1 MMGRQKNPQGKLFS
15 YHVSLHERV
24 RKDHVLRKIAEKV
37 DFDFVYDE
45 VEESYGDR
53 GNVSVPPPVILKM
66 MLLLMLYDVRSE
78 RELMETI
85 PERLDWLWFLGYG
98 LDDTI
103 PDHSILSK
111 ARTRWG
117 VDVFRKFFE
126 RIVYQCVEASLV
138 DGEKIFV
145 DASLIQADASKNSV
159 VNTQSLQRYLNTS
172 YQRLLERLDDQ
183 EVEGDTPVNGSHIST
198 TDPDASLVRHG
209 PGKAGLCYKTHR
221 AVDPR
226 HEVIT
231 ATVVTPGSVDD
242 GEMLPEVLQVHE
254 ETTSSNVSTVVA
266 DSKYGTIE
274 NYLMCHDK
282 DIEGHIPSLEGTQEG
297 TGSKEGIFS
306 RDMFTY
312 DAEADTYRCPAGEV
326 LRRRNYNA
334 RRSSYEY
341 KASRGVC
348 AGCSLREGCTRSRN
362 GRSIKRHERQEVID
376 RMKEQARTR
385 GARKDIKKRQDL
397 SERSFARSTRFGY
410 KRSRWRRLWRLS
422 IQDYLIAAIQNIMI
436 LISKVKGNSMENK
449 AQKPILRQRL
459 LDLIQKIIPKYFD
472 DNFSKLIHVSS

>member
-1 MMGRQKNPQGKLFS
+1 MMGRQRNPQEKLFS
-15 YHVSLHERV
+15 YHVSLHERI
-24 RKDHVLRKIAEKV
+24 RRDHVLRKIAEVV
-37 DFDFVYDE
+37 DFDFVYEE

-78 RELMETI
+78 RELIETI
-85 PERLDWLWFLGYG
+85 PERLDWLWFLGYD
-98 LDDTI
+98 LDDAI
-103 PDHSILSK
+103 PDHSVLSK

-117 VDVFRKFFE
+117 VDVFKKFFE

-159 VNTQSLQRYLNTS
+159 VNTQRLERYLNKS
-172 YQRLLERLDDQ
+172 YQRLLERLDEK
-183 EVEGDTPVNGSHIST
+183 EVKGDTPVNGSHIST
-198 TDPDASLVRHG
+198 TDPDASIVRHG
-209 PGKAGLCYKTHR
+209 PGKAELSYKTHR
-221 AVDPR
+221 VVDPK

-231 ATVVTPGSVDD
+231 ATMVTPGSVDD
-242 GEMLPEVLQVHE
+242 GEMLPEVIRVHK

-282 DIEGHIPSLEGTQEG
+282 GIEGHIPSLEGTQEG

-312 DAEADTYRCPAGEV
+312 DVETDTYRCPAGEV
-326 LRRRNYNA
+326 LRRRNYSA

-348 AGCSLREGCTRSRN
+348 AECPLRERCTRSQN

-376 RMKEQARTR
+376 RMKDLARSR

-410 KRSRWRRLWRLS
+410 KRSRWCRLWRMS
-422 IQDYLIAAIQNIMI
+422 IQDYLIATIQNITI
-436 LISKVKGNSMENK
+436 LISKVKVNSRK
-449 AQKPILRQRL
+449 TLAQRHILRQRHTNIIHIISKVFGY
-459 LDLIQKIIPKYFD
+459 DLFKP
-472 DNFSKLIHVSS
+472 IHAGS

>member
-1 MMGRQKNPQGKLFS
+1 MMGRQINPQEKLFS

-37 DFDFVYDE
+37 DFDFVYGE

-53 GNVSVPPPVILKM
+53 GNVSVPPPIILKM

-85 PERLDWLWFLGYG
+85 PERLDWLWFLGYD

-103 PDHSILSK
+103 PDHSVLSK

-117 VDVFRKFFE
+117 VDVFKKFFE

-183 EVEGDTPVNGSHIST
+183 ELKGETPVNGSHIST
-198 TDPDASLVRHG
+198 TDPDASIVRHG
-209 PGKAGLCYKTHR
+209 PGKAALSYKTHR

-242 GEMLPEVLQVHE
+242 GEMLPEVIRVHE
-254 ETTSSNVSTVVA
+254 ETTSSNVTTVVA

-274 NYLMCHDK
+274 NYLMCHDIG
-282 DIEGHIPSLEGTQEG
+282 IEGHIPSLEGTQEG

-312 DAEADTYRCPAGEV
+312 DAQTDTYRCPAGEV
-326 LRRRNYNA
+326 LKRRNYNA

-362 GRSIKRHERQEVID
+362 GRSIKRHEQQEVID

-410 KRSRWRRLWRLS
+410 KRSRWRRLWRMS
-422 IQDYLIAAIQNIMI
+422 IQDYLIAAIQNITI
-436 LISKVKGNSMENK
+436 LISKVKGNSTETK
-449 AQKPILRQRL
+449 AQRPVSRQRL
-459 LDLIQKIIPKYFD
+459 LDLIQKIIPGYFD
-472 DNFSKLIHVSS
+472 HNFFKPIHCTS

>member
-1 MMGRQKNPQGKLFS
+1 MMGRQINPQEKLFS
-15 YHVSLHERV
+15 YHVSLHERM

-37 DFDFVYDE
+37 DFDFVYGE

-53 GNVSVPPPVILKM
+53 GNVSVPPPIILKM

-85 PERLDWLWFLGYG
+85 PERLDWLWFLGYD

-103 PDHSILSK
+103 PDHSVLSK

-117 VDVFRKFFE
+117 VDVFKKFFE
-126 RIVYQCVEASLV
+126 RIVYQCVESSLV

-159 VNTQSLQRYLNTS
+159 VNTQSLQRYLNKS

-183 EVEGDTPVNGSHIST
+183 ELKGDTPVNGSHIST
-198 TDPDASLVRHG
+198 TDPDASIVRHG
-209 PGKAGLCYKTHR
+209 PGKAELSYKTHR

-242 GEMLPEVLQVHE
+242 GEMLSEMIRVHE
-254 ETTSSNVSTVVA
+254 ETTSSNVTTVVA

-274 NYLMCHDK
+274 NYLMCHDIG
-282 DIEGHIPSLEGTQEG
+282 IEGHIPSLEGTQEG

-312 DAEADTYRCPAGEV
+312 DAQTDTYRCPAGEV
-326 LRRRNYNA
+326 LKRRNHNA

-341 KASRGVC
+341 KASRGAC

-376 RMKEQARTR
+376 RMKEQARSR

-410 KRSRWRRLWRLS
+410 KRSRWRRLWRMS
-422 IQDYLIAAIQNIMI
+422 IQDYLIAAIQNITI
-436 LISKVKGNSMENK
+436 LISKVKGNSTETK
-449 AQKPILRQRL
+449 ARRPISRQRL
-459 LDLIQKIIPKYFD
+459 LDLIQKFIPKYFD
-472 DNFSKLIHVSS
+472 HNFLKPVHVTS